1 MKVHRKSIFQAT
13 FMSKSKFWPLDYNP
27 EGAIYDNLSWD
38 LPGYRPNRARLPKQK
53 RREVN

>member
-1 MKVHRKSIFQAT
+1 
-13 FMSKSKFWPLDYNP
+13 MSKSKFWPLDYNP